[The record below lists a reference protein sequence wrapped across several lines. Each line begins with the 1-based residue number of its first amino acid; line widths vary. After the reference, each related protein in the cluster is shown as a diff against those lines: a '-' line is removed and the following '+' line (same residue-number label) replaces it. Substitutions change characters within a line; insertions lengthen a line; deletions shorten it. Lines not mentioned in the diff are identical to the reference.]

1 MNLSPEALIARWIN
15 WRMDRRIKKAIASG
29 EMPDIE
35 LRKFVTSGK
44 DMEILMAHP
53 GVATMAEQA
62 GKFLKAHNAEN
73 YVQFDLMPRLES
85 DLRPIRVTVQWA
97 GGLSPAVKNAQQ
109 AKVIEQQRAEL
120 ARLRPLADAWT
131 LSQDWTRGVARDEAA
146 YKKLLAAKDAAM
158 DAYLAQK
165 ANEA

>member
-1 MNLSPEALIARWIN
+1 
-15 WRMDRRIKKAIASG
+15 
-29 EMPDIE
+29 
-35 LRKFVTSGK
+35 
-44 DMEILMAHP
+44 MAHP

-85 DLRPIRVTVQWA
+85 NLRPIRVTVQWA
-97 GGLSPAVKNAQQ
+97 SGLSPAMKNAEQGR
-109 AKVIEQQRAEL
+109 AIEQMRAEI